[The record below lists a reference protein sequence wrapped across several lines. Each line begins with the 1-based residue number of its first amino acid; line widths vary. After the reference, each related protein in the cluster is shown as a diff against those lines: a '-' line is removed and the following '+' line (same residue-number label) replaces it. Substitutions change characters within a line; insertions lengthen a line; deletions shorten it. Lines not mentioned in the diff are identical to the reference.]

1 MKADSTAEPHQK
13 GTNVRIGH
21 MLAGV
26 YIHVPFCQV
35 RCSYCDFNTYAGLGD
50 MIPAYTA
57 AVCREIELVAQG
69 ASQAGLGPVQADSVY
84 FGGGTPSLLPARQVE
99 AIVETLRR
107 NLTVIPTAE
116 ITCEANPGTVDM
128 DRLSALHALGVN
140 RLSFGVQSAQ
150 ADELHLLDRLHTF
163 DQAVQAVAWARR
175 AGFENLNLDL
185 IYGIMGQS
193 LVSWQ
198 ASLHRA
204 LELNPEHLSLY
215 ALTVESGTPM
225 HARVQSGELLMP
237 DADLAA
243 DMYEWARDELQ
254 SAGYRHY
261 EISNWARADPRDEDA
276 TPAFA
281 CRHNLGTWRLQS
293 YLGLGA
299 GAHGF
304 VPGWRYSNVR
314 HPAEYLSRVNTGE
327 PRPFP
332 FSPAMA
338 ESRAV
343 DAHTERRDML
353 LLGLRLVEEGVEASA
368 FKQRYGVGLET
379 VFGEDLAELEGQG
392 LLERAGARIRLTR
405 KGHLLGNRVFVHFV

>member
-1 MKADSTAEPHQK
+1 
-13 GTNVRIGH
+13 
-21 MLAGV
+21 
-26 YIHVPFCQV
+26 
-35 RCSYCDFNTYAGLGD
+35 
-50 MIPAYTA
+50 MIPAYAA
-57 AVCREIELVAQG
+57 AVCREIELAAQS
-69 ASQAGLGPVQADSVY
+69 ASRAGLGPVQADSVY
-84 FGGGTPSLLPARQVE
+84 FGGGTPSLLPVRQVE

-107 NLTVIPTAE
+107 NLLVIPTAE
-116 ITCEANPGTVDM
+116 ITIEANPGTVDI
-128 DRLSALHALGVN
+128 DRLSGLRALGVN

-150 ADELHLLDRLHTF
+150 ADDLRLLDRLHSF
-163 DQAVQAVAWARR
+163 DQAVQAVAWARQV
-175 AGFENLNLDL
+175 GFENINLDL

-193 LVSWQ
+193 LTSWRD
-198 ASLHRA
+198 SLHHA

-225 HARVQSGELLMP
+225 HARVESGELQMP

-261 EISNWARADPRDEDA
+261 EISNWARADPRDEGT

-281 CRHNLGTWRLQS
+281 CRHNLGTWRLQP

-304 VPGWRYSNVR
+304 VPGWRYSNVH
-314 HPAEYLSRVNTGE
+314 HPAEYVSRIHSGDA
-327 PRPFP
+327 RPFP
-332 FSPAMA
+332 FSAAVA

-343 DAHTERRDML
+343 DVNTERREML

-368 FKQRYGVGLET
+368 FTQRFGVSLEA

-392 LLERAGARIRLTR
+392 LLERAGESVRLTR
-405 KGHLLGNRVFVHFV
+405 KGHLLGNRVFLHFV